1 MLGQGA
7 EIIPSLETQLKRTV
21 KSTAIIVAFMALAL
35 VFDFQNSVYKG
46 LFIGSLVSLQNAILL
61 SKRIKKASTIKDVGK
76 AISYMRRGLFIRLIV
91 IMATLWLSIRIP
103 SINVNAAAVGLFV
116 APVLSVA
123 DFIITLIKESTLKQ
137 NALNN
142 NKVNQFQREGG
153 ENA

>member
-1 MLGQGA
+1 MLGAQ
-7 EIIPSLETQLKRTV
+7 IIPNLEVQLKRTV

-35 VFDFQNSVYKG
+35 ILDLQNGVYQG
-46 LFIGSLVSLQNAILL
+46 LFIGSLISLQNAILL
-61 SKRIKKASTIKDVGK
+61 SKRIKKASTMKDVGK
-76 AISYMRRGLFIRLIV
+76 AISYMRRGLFIRLII

-103 SINVNAAAVGLFV
+103 SVSVNATAVGLFV
-116 APVLSVA
+116 APVMSVS
-123 DFIITLIKESTLKQ
+123 DFIITLIKESHLKQ